1 MKAVVSPAKSLD
13 FESKLPTTRSSQP
26 QFLEEAE
33 TLNKKLE
40 RKTKAEISDLMSI
53 SDKLADLNYQRY
65 KEFSTPFTKENAR
78 PAVYAFAGDVYT
90 GLDAYTIPTK
100 KLDKLEDTLRILSG
114 LYGVLKPFDLSLE
127 QFNVLRI
134 LRGQNEKPLNLQ
146 DIQDRMV
153 NKMSNTTRLI
163 DKLLLKDFVERN
175 TCAKNRRKIEIFITQ
190 DGLKTLSVL
199 DPIIDD
205 IEQQMTSN
213 LSQTELELLNN
224 LLTKL
229 KA

>member
-1 MKAVVSPAKSLD
+1 MKELEDILKT
-13 FESKLPTTRSSQP
+13 SKTLPLS
-26 QFLEEAE
+26 
-33 TLNKKLE
+33 
-40 RKTKAEISDLMSI
+40 RKTII
-53 SDKLADLNYQRY
+53 NV
-65 KEFSTPFTKENAR
+65 F
-78 PAVYAFAGDVYT
+78 
-90 GLDAYTIPTK
+90 
-100 KLDKLEDTLRILSG
+100 LSNTYFKDEM
-114 LYGVLKPFDLSLE
+114 LSVLKPFDLSLE

>member
-1 MKAVVSPAKSLD
+1 M
-13 FESKLPTTRSSQP
+13 
-26 QFLEEAE
+26 FLSNTYFKDE
-33 TLNKKLE
+33 
-40 RKTKAEISDLMSI
+40 M
-53 SDKLADLNYQRY
+53 
-65 KEFSTPFTKENAR
+65 
-78 PAVYAFAGDVYT
+78 
-90 GLDAYTIPTK
+90 
-100 KLDKLEDTLRILSG
+100 LS
-114 LYGVLKPFDLSLE
+114 VLKPFDLSLE

>member
-1 MKAVVSPAKSLD
+1 MKELEGILKT
-13 FESKLPTTRSSQP
+13 SKTLPLS
-26 QFLEEAE
+26 
-33 TLNKKLE
+33 
-40 RKTKAEISDLMSI
+40 RKTII
-53 SDKLADLNYQRY
+53 NV
-65 KEFSTPFTKENAR
+65 F
-78 PAVYAFAGDVYT
+78 
-90 GLDAYTIPTK
+90 
-100 KLDKLEDTLRILSG
+100 LSNTYFKDEM
-114 LYGVLKPFDLSLE
+114 LSVLKPFDLSLE

-163 DKLLLKDFVERN
+163 DKLLLKGFVERN

-213 LSQTELELLNN
+213 LSQTELEQLNN

>member
-1 MKAVVSPAKSLD
+1 M
-13 FESKLPTTRSSQP
+13 
-26 QFLEEAE
+26 
-33 TLNKKLE
+33 
-40 RKTKAEISDLMSI
+40 
-53 SDKLADLNYQRY
+53 
-65 KEFSTPFTKENAR
+65 
-78 PAVYAFAGDVYT
+78 
-90 GLDAYTIPTK
+90 
-100 KLDKLEDTLRILSG
+100 LS
-114 LYGVLKPFDLSLE
+114 VLKPFDLSLE

-163 DKLLLKDFVERN
+163 DKLLLKGFVERN

-190 DGLKTLSVL
+190 EGLKTLSVL

-213 LSQTELELLNN
+213 LSQTELEQLNN